1 MSESQSTSHSLL
13 AAQTGIW
20 MGQSLD
26 PSSPA
31 YLWGNYLELHGPID
45 VPLFQAVVAR
55 VVAESETLHARFVD
69 GPDGPRQISVPPTD
83 WTLPVVDVS
92 DGPDPLRTVDAW
104 VRDDL
109 AAAPDLRDGRPFR
122 QVLFRAAP
130 DRFFWYQSYHHI
142 VLDAYGS
149 ALINRRVAD
158 LYSALRAGAEVS
170 PDNPFGSMAALLAE
184 ERSYLA
190 SPQHQADQEFWS
202 ERFADRP
209 EQISLTRASAEPQN
223 RFVRY
228 RHEMTADATRS
239 LTEAAGAFG
248 TRPSRLLIASTALY
262 LSRLT
267 GSRDVVLGLPVA
279 TRLDPEARRTP
290 AMTANVVPLR
300 VTVHPAMTAAELVA
314 QVSGELRSALRHQRR
329 RGEDIRRDLQLPG
342 APRRF
347 FGPVLNVMRFE
358 TLRFG
363 ECASTM
369 HNPAAPLLEDLS
381 IVAYDRPDAEGL
393 RIDVNGNP
401 RLYTADDLHAHGSRL
416 ITTLRTLA
424 DHPDRPTGRLDVM
437 SANELGRVLP
447 SAAPGPRA
455 ATPRTLPQTYAAA
468 PRDPS
473 ATAVVCGG
481 TTLTYAELDART
493 NRLAR
498 LLIEAGVGPETVVA
512 LALPRSVETVVA
524 ALAVSK
530 AGGAYLPI
538 DPSLPADRIAF
549 MAAGTRP
556 VVGLALSAT
565 RETLPASLPVLVLDD
580 PGTAQRAAAF
590 GPADI
595 RDEERRGVLR
605 PEHPAYVIYTSGSTG
620 TPKGVVVSHHN
631 VRRLF
636 TGTARQFAFGPDD
649 VWTLFH
655 SYAFDFS
662 VWEMWG
668 ALLHGGCVV
677 VVPFDVSRSPDDFL
691 RLLADQRVTVLNQ
704 TPSAFYQLVEAGGRD
719 PEAERRL
726 ALRWVVFGGEALEPA
741 RLAGWFARRGD
752 TVPTLVN
759 MYGITE
765 TTVHVTRLPLVVA
778 DATGPEPS
786 RSPIGFALPDL
797 SLYVL
802 DGALRPVPV
811 GGTGELYVSGD
822 GVARG
827 YADQRGLT
835 AERFVADPYGPAGS
849 RMYRT
854 GDVVRR
860 RADGGLEY
868 LGRADDQ
875 VKIRG
880 FRIELGEIEAVL
892 ARHAGVRGA
901 VVLAREDTPGEVR
914 LVAYVIP
921 GEDVEANPRELR
933 GFVGERL
940 PEYMVPAAVVLLD
953 AFPLTSNGKV
963 DRRALP
969 EPRFTTD
976 GRRRARSPREDI
988 LCELFAEVLG
998 VPSVGV
1004 EDNFFDLGGHSLLG
1018 TRLISRI
1025 RAVLGAEV
1033 SIRALFE
1040 APTVEGLAR
1049 RLDTETQVR
1058 PPVTR
1063 GTRPGVLPL
1072 SFAQRRLWFLRRLEG
1087 ISATYNMVTAVRL
1100 SGALDVE
1107 ALRTALGDVMARHES
1122 LRTVFPEIDGVPCQ
1136 LILGPAEAGDRFA
1149 FSLTD
1154 VTPEEVDSALAA
1166 SARHG
1171 FDLERELALRVE
1183 VFSVGPREHV
1193 LSLVLHHVAGDG
1205 WSLAPLTRDLA
1216 QAYGARCRGEAPVW
1230 EPLPVQ
1236 YADYTLWQREL
1247 LGAQDDPDS
1256 LLSTQLAFW
1265 KEALAGLPEQHSLPT
1280 DRPRPEVSSYR
1291 GDGLETCFGAAVHQ
1305 GVADL
1310 ARRCGVSVFM
1320 VLQASLAA
1328 LFTRLGAGTDIAL
1341 GTPVA
1346 GRTDQAFDDLVGY
1359 FVNTL
1364 VLRTDTSGD
1373 PTFRDLLERVREAD
1387 LAAYAHQDVPLENV
1401 VEVLNPLRSLAYH
1414 PLFQIMLVLQ
1424 SATGELAAFDG
1435 LRTRYRPMG
1444 SGGSRFDMALSLS
1457 ETRDADGSPAG
1468 LDVVVEFATDLFDR
1482 GSVESLVA
1490 RWERLLGEFVV
1501 APDRR
1506 IGSVDVLSRD
1516 ERRALLD
1523 GVGDG
1528 GAAVPWVSLAGMVER
1543 RVAVDPGAL
1552 AVVCGDQRLSY
1563 GELDAAASRLAGLLV
1578 GRGVGPESLVALV
1591 LPRSVEM
1598 VVAVLAVSKAGGAY
1612 LPVDPSLPLD
1622 RVAFM
1627 VADTRPVVGVVL
1639 SGTRGVV
1646 PVGLPVVV
1654 LDDPETVAG
1663 LAGMGFGEVRG
1674 GVVRPEHPAYV
1685 IYTSGSTGMPKGVV
1699 VPSAQLMSFASVMAD
1714 RFGVVPGQRVLMVA
1728 SPSFDAS
1735 VMELLMGLPWGA
1747 ALVVAPAGVVAGEEL
1762 AALLREHHVSH
1773 ALLPTALMATVPDDD
1788 LPDLVSVVTGGAAV
1802 GEELSRR
1809 WAAGRAM
1816 FNAYGP
1822 TEATICATLSERLE
1836 SGGTPPI
1843 GGPIKGQRAY
1853 VLDEAVRPVP
1863 VGVVGE
1869 LYLAG
1874 PGLARGYVNRPGLTA
1889 ERFVADPFGPAG
1901 SRMYR
1906 TGDLVRWRADGQL
1919 DYVGRIDHQVKVRGF
1934 RIELGEI
1941 DAVLAEH
1948 PGVRDAVVLARED
1961 RAGEAML
1968 VAYVVPEGG
1977 AEADP
1982 RELRGFVGDR
1992 LPEYMVPAAVVLLD
2006 AFPFN
2011 SNGKL
2016 DRAALPVPVLE
2027 GSGEGRA
2034 PRGPYEE
2041 TLCALFAEVLD
2052 VPSVGVEDN
2061 FFDLGGHSL
2070 LGTQLI
2076 SRIRAVL
2083 GAEVSIRALFEAP
2096 TVEGLAA
2103 LLTGSQD
2110 DAEPAGPV
2118 RLSLSAV
2125 ERSDPV
2131 PLSFAQRRLWFL
2143 HRLEGA
2149 TSTYNVSFVLRL
2161 TGRLDREALRAALG
2175 DAVARHESLRTVF
2188 PEDDGTPRQH
2198 ILDPAEAHLAYTV
2211 RAADPGRLDALLA
2224 EAAGRG
2230 FDLERDIPIRAH
2242 VFELAPD
2249 DHALLLVL
2257 HHIASDGWSMG
2268 PLTRDLARAYA
2279 ARCQGAAPDWEPLP
2293 VQYADYTLW
2302 QQRLLGDQDDPD
2314 SVLTQQVEYWK
2325 GALVDLPEQLA
2336 LPTDR
2341 PRPPVNSYRGDV
2353 LPLSLSADVHRK
2365 LTELARTSGVS
2376 VFMVL
2381 QASLAALLTRLGSGT
2396 DIPLGTPVAGRTDQ
2410 ALDDLVGFFVNTLV
2424 LRTDTSG
2431 DPAFRDLLARV
2442 RDTDLA
2448 AYAHQDLPFE
2458 HLVGILNPQRTVA
2471 HHPLFQMLLVLQ
2483 NTPRARFDLPGLSL
2497 SSRQHIEGVSRFD
2510 LSVSLAERHDAD
2522 GAPAGL
2528 DGVLEYAIDLFD
2540 RSSVEVLAAR
2550 WLRLLEQAL
2559 ADPGRTIGALE
2570 ILTADERRALLEE
2583 TNDGG
2588 PVAPWV
2594 PMAESV
2600 EAQTARHPDAVAVA
2614 DGTQSLTYRALNSRA
2629 NRLARVMAG
2638 RGVRPDTVVAMAL
2651 PRSAD
2656 AIVTLLALLKCGAA
2670 YLPLGAEHPAERVSF
2685 MLYDARPVLAVT
2697 TTERAGTLPAWAPL
2711 LVLDDSATLSELA
2724 ASPDTDLSDAERG
2737 SALHPDHGLFVIYT
2751 SGTTGT
2757 PKGVL
2762 MRAGAVA
2769 SMLEWHARVVGGGA
2783 GRRVTQFTALTFDVS
2798 VQEIYSSLLAGKELW
2813 LPSEEV
2819 RRSGELL
2826 ARWLDENG
2834 IAELY
2839 APNLVVEAV
2848 CEAANEQGL
2857 ALGSLRLISQAGEA
2871 LTLSHH
2877 IRRFF
2882 GERPGVELHNLY
2894 GPAETWTVSA
2904 HLLRGTAD
2912 TWRAPVSIGVPIPG
2926 QRVYVLDAWLRP
2938 VPAGVP
2944 GELYVTGAGMTR
2956 GYVHRPGLT
2965 AERFVAD
2972 PYGPAGSRMYRTGDL
2987 VRWRAD
2993 GELDYLGRIDHQVKI
3008 RGFRI
3013 ELGEIEAVLAGCPG
3027 VGQSVVVVDEDNGP
3041 ARLVAYVASSAGA
3054 AIEEPTTRQWL
3065 AARLPDYMVPS
3076 AIMVL
3081 DELPLTTNRKV
3092 DRRALPRPR
3101 LESAD
3106 RRRARSPREEILCE
3120 LFAEVLGVPSVGVED
3135 NFFDL
3140 GGHSLLATRL
3150 ISRVRRVLGAELP
3163 IRTLFERP
3171 TVAGLVGA
3179 LDDGGE
3185 VRPPLR
3191 AVRRPEV
3198 VPLSYAQ
3205 RRLWFL
3211 QKLEET
3217 STAYHLPLALRLSGE
3232 LDREAMRAA
3241 LGDVVGRHES
3251 LRTLFPEVD
3260 GIPAQLVLTGVQV
3273 ACAVQDVTQKELTAA
3288 LAASARR
3295 GFDLER
3301 ELPLRAEVFVVGPR
3315 EHVLLLLLHHIA
3327 GDGWSLG
3334 PLTRDLAQAYGAR
3347 CRGEVPVWEPLPV
3360 QYADYA
3366 LWQRELLGSQS
3377 DPGSLFSA
3385 QVAFWRDALAGL
3397 PEQVSLPFDRPRPAV
3412 ASSRGEVSPFVLGAG
3427 VHGVWWRW
3435 RVSVVSVCSWCCRRR
3450 WRRCSRVWVR
3460 GRTSRWVRL
3469 WRGVRI
3475 RRWMSWSGSS

>member
-69 GPDGPRQISVPPTD
+69 GPDGPRQISIPPTD

-109 AAAPDLRDGRPFR
+109 AAAPDLRDGHPFR

-190 SPQHQADQEFWS
+190 SPQHRADQEFWS

-228 RHEMTADATRS
+228 RHEMTAAATRS

-279 TRLDPEARRTP
+279 MRLDPEAQRTP

-300 VTVHPAMTAAELVA
+300 VTVHPAMTAAELVD

-342 APRRF
+342 VPRRF

-381 IVAYDRPDAEGL
+381 IVAYDRPEAEGL

-437 SANELGRVLP
+437 SADELGRVLP

-549 MAAGTRP
+549 MAADTRP

-580 PGTAQRAAAF
+580 PGTAERAAAF
-590 GPADI
+590 DPAAI

-636 TGTARQFAFGPDD
+636 TGTAKQFEFGPDD

-668 ALLHGGCVV
+668 ALLHGGRVV
-677 VVPFDVSRSPDDFL
+677 VVPFDASRSPDDFL

-765 TTVHVTRLPLVVA
+765 TTVHVTQLPLVVA

-827 YADQRGLT
+827 YADLRGLT
-835 AERFVADPYGPAGS
+835 AERFVADPYGPAGT

-921 GEDVEANPRELR
+921 GEEAEADPRELR
-933 GFVGERL
+933 GFVGEWL

-953 AFPLTSNGKV
+953 TFPLTSNGKV

-969 EPRFTTD
+969 EPRFITAD
-976 GRRRARSPREDI
+976 RHRARSPREDI

-1004 EDNFFDLGGHSLLG
+1004 DDNFFDLGGHSLLA

-1049 RLDTETQVR
+1049 RLDTATQVR
-1058 PPVTR
+1058 PPVAR

-1072 SFAQRRLWFLRRLEG
+1072 SFAQRRLWFLHRLEG

-1122 LRTVFPEIDGVPCQ
+1122 LRTVFPEIDGVPRQ

-1154 VTPEEVDSALAA
+1154 VTPEEEDSALAA

-1171 FDLERELALRVE
+1171 FDLERELPLRAE
-1183 VFSVGPREHV
+1183 VFVVGPREHV

-1280 DRPRPEVSSYR
+1280 DRPRPEVTSYR
-1291 GDGLETCFGAAVHQ
+1291 GEGLETRFGAAVHQ

-1444 SGGSRFDMALSLS
+1444 SGGSRFDMVLSLS
-1457 ETRDADGSPAG
+1457 ETRDADGFPAG

-1482 GSVESLVA
+1482 
-1490 RWERLLGEFVV
+1490 
-1501 APDRR
+1501 
-1506 IGSVDVLSRD
+1506 
-1516 ERRALLD
+1516 
-1523 GVGDG
+1523 
-1528 GAAVPWVSLAGMVER
+1528 
-1543 RVAVDPGAL
+1543 
-1552 AVVCGDQRLSY
+1552 
-1563 GELDAAASRLAGLLV
+1563 
-1578 GRGVGPESLVALV
+1578 
-1591 LPRSVEM
+1591 
-1598 VVAVLAVSKAGGAY
+1598 
-1612 LPVDPSLPLD
+1612 
-1622 RVAFM
+1622 
-1627 VADTRPVVGVVL
+1627 
-1639 SGTRGVV
+1639 
-1646 PVGLPVVV
+1646 
-1654 LDDPETVAG
+1654 
-1663 LAGMGFGEVRG
+1663 
-1674 GVVRPEHPAYV
+1674 
-1685 IYTSGSTGMPKGVV
+1685 ST
-1699 VPSAQLMSFASVMAD
+1699 
-1714 RFGVVPGQRVLMVA
+1714 
-1728 SPSFDAS
+1728 
-1735 VMELLMGLPWGA
+1735 
-1747 ALVVAPAGVVAGEEL
+1747 
-1762 AALLREHHVSH
+1762 
-1773 ALLPTALMATVPDDD
+1773 
-1788 LPDLVSVVTGGAAV
+1788 
-1802 GEELSRR
+1802 
-1809 WAAGRAM
+1809 
-1816 FNAYGP
+1816 
-1822 TEATICATLSERLE
+1822 
-1836 SGGTPPI
+1836 
-1843 GGPIKGQRAY
+1843 
-1853 VLDEAVRPVP
+1853 
-1863 VGVVGE
+1863 
-1869 LYLAG
+1869 
-1874 PGLARGYVNRPGLTA
+1874 
-1889 ERFVADPFGPAG
+1889 
-1901 SRMYR
+1901 
-1906 TGDLVRWRADGQL
+1906 
-1919 DYVGRIDHQVKVRGF
+1919 
-1934 RIELGEI
+1934 
-1941 DAVLAEH
+1941 
-1948 PGVRDAVVLARED
+1948 
-1961 RAGEAML
+1961 
-1968 VAYVVPEGG
+1968 
-1977 AEADP
+1977 
-1982 RELRGFVGDR
+1982 
-1992 LPEYMVPAAVVLLD
+1992 
-2006 AFPFN
+2006 
-2011 SNGKL
+2011 
-2016 DRAALPVPVLE
+2016 
-2027 GSGEGRA
+2027 
-2034 PRGPYEE
+2034 
-2041 TLCALFAEVLD
+2041 
-2052 VPSVGVEDN
+2052 
-2061 FFDLGGHSL
+2061 
-2070 LGTQLI
+2070 
-2076 SRIRAVL
+2076 
-2083 GAEVSIRALFEAP
+2083 
-2096 TVEGLAA
+2096 
-2103 LLTGSQD
+2103 
-2110 DAEPAGPV
+2110 
-2118 RLSLSAV
+2118 
-2125 ERSDPV
+2125 
-2131 PLSFAQRRLWFL
+2131 
-2143 HRLEGA
+2143 
-2149 TSTYNVSFVLRL
+2149 
-2161 TGRLDREALRAALG
+2161 
-2175 DAVARHESLRTVF
+2175 
-2188 PEDDGTPRQH
+2188 
-2198 ILDPAEAHLAYTV
+2198 
-2211 RAADPGRLDALLA
+2211 
-2224 EAAGRG
+2224 
-2230 FDLERDIPIRAH
+2230 
-2242 VFELAPD
+2242 
-2249 DHALLLVL
+2249 
-2257 HHIASDGWSMG
+2257 
-2268 PLTRDLARAYA
+2268 
-2279 ARCQGAAPDWEPLP
+2279 
-2293 VQYADYTLW
+2293 
-2302 QQRLLGDQDDPD
+2302 
-2314 SVLTQQVEYWK
+2314 
-2325 GALVDLPEQLA
+2325 
-2336 LPTDR
+2336 
-2341 PRPPVNSYRGDV
+2341 
-2353 LPLSLSADVHRK
+2353 
-2365 LTELARTSGVS
+2365 
-2376 VFMVL
+2376 
-2381 QASLAALLTRLGSGT
+2381 
-2396 DIPLGTPVAGRTDQ
+2396 
-2410 ALDDLVGFFVNTLV
+2410 
-2424 LRTDTSG
+2424 
-2431 DPAFRDLLARV
+2431 
-2442 RDTDLA
+2442 
-2448 AYAHQDLPFE
+2448 
-2458 HLVGILNPQRTVA
+2458 
-2471 HHPLFQMLLVLQ
+2471 
-2483 NTPRARFDLPGLSL
+2483 
-2497 SSRQHIEGVSRFD
+2497 
-2510 LSVSLAERHDAD
+2510 
-2522 GAPAGL
+2522 
-2528 DGVLEYAIDLFD
+2528 
-2540 RSSVEVLAAR
+2540 
-2550 WLRLLEQAL
+2550 
-2559 ADPGRTIGALE
+2559 
-2570 ILTADERRALLEE
+2570 
-2583 TNDGG
+2583 
-2588 PVAPWV
+2588 
-2594 PMAESV
+2594 
-2600 EAQTARHPDAVAVA
+2600 
-2614 DGTQSLTYRALNSRA
+2614 
-2629 NRLARVMAG
+2629 
-2638 RGVRPDTVVAMAL
+2638 
-2651 PRSAD
+2651 
-2656 AIVTLLALLKCGAA
+2656 
-2670 YLPLGAEHPAERVSF
+2670 
-2685 MLYDARPVLAVT
+2685 
-2697 TTERAGTLPAWAPL
+2697 
-2711 LVLDDSATLSELA
+2711 
-2724 ASPDTDLSDAERG
+2724 
-2737 SALHPDHGLFVIYT
+2737 
-2751 SGTTGT
+2751 
-2757 PKGVL
+2757 
-2762 MRAGAVA
+2762 
-2769 SMLEWHARVVGGGA
+2769 
-2783 GRRVTQFTALTFDVS
+2783 
-2798 VQEIYSSLLAGKELW
+2798 
-2813 LPSEEV
+2813 
-2819 RRSGELL
+2819 
-2826 ARWLDENG
+2826 
-2834 IAELY
+2834 
-2839 APNLVVEAV
+2839 
-2848 CEAANEQGL
+2848 
-2857 ALGSLRLISQAGEA
+2857 
-2871 LTLSHH
+2871 
-2877 IRRFF
+2877 
-2882 GERPGVELHNLY
+2882 
-2894 GPAETWTVSA
+2894 
-2904 HLLRGTAD
+2904 
-2912 TWRAPVSIGVPIPG
+2912 
-2926 QRVYVLDAWLRP
+2926 
-2938 VPAGVP
+2938 
-2944 GELYVTGAGMTR
+2944 
-2956 GYVHRPGLT
+2956 
-2965 AERFVAD
+2965 
-2972 PYGPAGSRMYRTGDL
+2972 
-2987 VRWRAD
+2987 
-2993 GELDYLGRIDHQVKI
+2993 
-3008 RGFRI
+3008 
-3013 ELGEIEAVLAGCPG
+3013 
-3027 VGQSVVVVDEDNGP
+3027 
-3041 ARLVAYVASSAGA
+3041 
-3054 AIEEPTTRQWL
+3054 
-3065 AARLPDYMVPS
+3065 
-3076 AIMVL
+3076 
-3081 DELPLTTNRKV
+3081 
-3092 DRRALPRPR
+3092 
-3101 LESAD
+3101 
-3106 RRRARSPREEILCE
+3106 
-3120 LFAEVLGVPSVGVED
+3120 
-3135 NFFDL
+3135 
-3140 GGHSLLATRL
+3140 
-3150 ISRVRRVLGAELP
+3150 
-3163 IRTLFERP
+3163 
-3171 TVAGLVGA
+3171 
-3179 LDDGGE
+3179 
-3185 VRPPLR
+3185 
-3191 AVRRPEV
+3191 
-3198 VPLSYAQ
+3198 
-3205 RRLWFL
+3205 
-3211 QKLEET
+3211 
-3217 STAYHLPLALRLSGE
+3217 
-3232 LDREAMRAA
+3232 
-3241 LGDVVGRHES
+3241 
-3251 LRTLFPEVD
+3251 
-3260 GIPAQLVLTGVQV
+3260 
-3273 ACAVQDVTQKELTAA
+3273 
-3288 LAASARR
+3288 
-3295 GFDLER
+3295 
-3301 ELPLRAEVFVVGPR
+3301 
-3315 EHVLLLLLHHIA
+3315 
-3327 GDGWSLG
+3327 
-3334 PLTRDLAQAYGAR
+3334 
-3347 CRGEVPVWEPLPV
+3347 
-3360 QYADYA
+3360 
-3366 LWQRELLGSQS
+3366 
-3377 DPGSLFSA
+3377 
-3385 QVAFWRDALAGL
+3385 
-3397 PEQVSLPFDRPRPAV
+3397 
-3412 ASSRGEVSPFVLGAG
+3412 
-3427 VHGVWWRW
+3427 
-3435 RVSVVSVCSWCCRRR
+3435 
-3450 WRRCSRVWVR
+3450 
-3460 GRTSRWVRL
+3460 
-3469 WRGVRI
+3469 
-3475 RRWMSWSGSS
+3475 

>member
-92 DGPDPLRTVDAW
+92 DEPDPLRTVDAW

-109 AAAPDLRDGRPFR
+109 AAAPDLRDGHPFR

-184 ERSYLA
+184 ERSYLT

-228 RHEMTADATRS
+228 RHEMTAAATLS

-401 RLYTADDLHAHGSRL
+401 RLYTADDLQAHGSRL

-437 SANELGRVLP
+437 SADELGRVLP
-447 SAAPGPRA
+447 SAAPGHRA
-455 ATPRTLPQTYAAA
+455 APPGTLPQTYAAA

-524 ALAVSK
+524 VLAVSK

-538 DPSLPADRIAF
+538 DPSLPVDRIAF

-565 RETLPASLPVLVLDD
+565 REILPASLPVLVLDD
-580 PGTAQRAAAF
+580 PGTAERAAAF
-590 GPADI
+590 DPAPI

-668 ALLHGGCVV
+668 ALLHGGRVV

-765 TTVHVTRLPLVVA
+765 TTVHVTQLPLVVA

-827 YADQRGLT
+827 YADLRGLT
-835 AERFVADPYGPAGS
+835 AERFVADPYGPAGT

-921 GEDVEANPRELR
+921 GEEAEADPRELR

-969 EPRFTTD
+969 EPRFTTAD
-976 GRRRARSPREDI
+976 RRRARSPREDI
-988 LCELFAEVLG
+988 LSELFAEVLG

-1004 EDNFFDLGGHSLLG
+1004 DDNFFDLGGHSLLA

-1058 PPVTR
+1058 PPVVR
-1063 GTRPGVLPL
+1063 GTRPEVLPL
-1072 SFAQRRLWFLRRLEG
+1072 SFAQRRLWFLHRLEG
-1087 ISATYNMVTAVRL
+1087 ISATYNMVTTVRL

-1154 VTPEEVDSALAA
+1154 VTPEEEDSALAA

-1171 FDLERELALRVE
+1171 FDLERELALRAE

-1193 LSLVLHHVAGDG
+1193 LALVLHHVAGDG

-1216 QAYGARCRGEAPVW
+1216 QAYGARRRGEAPVW

-1291 GDGLETCFGAAVHQ
+1291 GEGLETRFGAAVHQ

-1457 ETRDADGSPAG
+1457 ETRDGDGSPAG

-1482 GSVESLVA
+1482 GTVETLVA
-1490 RWERLLGEFVV
+1490 RWGRLLEAFVA
-1501 APDRR
+1501 APDR
-1506 IGSVDVLSRD
+1506 
-1516 ERRALLD
+1516 
-1523 GVGDG
+1523 
-1528 GAAVPWVSLAGMVER
+1528 
-1543 RVAVDPGAL
+1543 
-1552 AVVCGDQRLSY
+1552 
-1563 GELDAAASRLAGLLV
+1563 
-1578 GRGVGPESLVALV
+1578 
-1591 LPRSVEM
+1591 
-1598 VVAVLAVSKAGGAY
+1598 
-1612 LPVDPSLPLD
+1612 
-1622 RVAFM
+1622 
-1627 VADTRPVVGVVL
+1627 
-1639 SGTRGVV
+1639 
-1646 PVGLPVVV
+1646 
-1654 LDDPETVAG
+1654 
-1663 LAGMGFGEVRG
+1663 
-1674 GVVRPEHPAYV
+1674 
-1685 IYTSGSTGMPKGVV
+1685 
-1699 VPSAQLMSFASVMAD
+1699 
-1714 RFGVVPGQRVLMVA
+1714 
-1728 SPSFDAS
+1728 
-1735 VMELLMGLPWGA
+1735 
-1747 ALVVAPAGVVAGEEL
+1747 
-1762 AALLREHHVSH
+1762 
-1773 ALLPTALMATVPDDD
+1773 
-1788 LPDLVSVVTGGAAV
+1788 
-1802 GEELSRR
+1802 
-1809 WAAGRAM
+1809 
-1816 FNAYGP
+1816 
-1822 TEATICATLSERLE
+1822 
-1836 SGGTPPI
+1836 
-1843 GGPIKGQRAY
+1843 
-1853 VLDEAVRPVP
+1853 
-1863 VGVVGE
+1863 
-1869 LYLAG
+1869 
-1874 PGLARGYVNRPGLTA
+1874 
-1889 ERFVADPFGPAG
+1889 
-1901 SRMYR
+1901 
-1906 TGDLVRWRADGQL
+1906 
-1919 DYVGRIDHQVKVRGF
+1919 
-1934 RIELGEI
+1934 
-1941 DAVLAEH
+1941 
-1948 PGVRDAVVLARED
+1948 
-1961 RAGEAML
+1961 
-1968 VAYVVPEGG
+1968 
-1977 AEADP
+1977 
-1982 RELRGFVGDR
+1982 
-1992 LPEYMVPAAVVLLD
+1992 
-2006 AFPFN
+2006 
-2011 SNGKL
+2011 
-2016 DRAALPVPVLE
+2016 
-2027 GSGEGRA
+2027 
-2034 PRGPYEE
+2034 
-2041 TLCALFAEVLD
+2041 
-2052 VPSVGVEDN
+2052 
-2061 FFDLGGHSL
+2061 
-2070 LGTQLI
+2070 
-2076 SRIRAVL
+2076 
-2083 GAEVSIRALFEAP
+2083 
-2096 TVEGLAA
+2096 
-2103 LLTGSQD
+2103 
-2110 DAEPAGPV
+2110 
-2118 RLSLSAV
+2118 
-2125 ERSDPV
+2125 
-2131 PLSFAQRRLWFL
+2131 
-2143 HRLEGA
+2143 
-2149 TSTYNVSFVLRL
+2149 
-2161 TGRLDREALRAALG
+2161 
-2175 DAVARHESLRTVF
+2175 
-2188 PEDDGTPRQH
+2188 
-2198 ILDPAEAHLAYTV
+2198 
-2211 RAADPGRLDALLA
+2211 
-2224 EAAGRG
+2224 
-2230 FDLERDIPIRAH
+2230 
-2242 VFELAPD
+2242 
-2249 DHALLLVL
+2249 
-2257 HHIASDGWSMG
+2257 
-2268 PLTRDLARAYA
+2268 
-2279 ARCQGAAPDWEPLP
+2279 
-2293 VQYADYTLW
+2293 
-2302 QQRLLGDQDDPD
+2302 
-2314 SVLTQQVEYWK
+2314 
-2325 GALVDLPEQLA
+2325 
-2336 LPTDR
+2336 
-2341 PRPPVNSYRGDV
+2341 
-2353 LPLSLSADVHRK
+2353 
-2365 LTELARTSGVS
+2365 
-2376 VFMVL
+2376 
-2381 QASLAALLTRLGSGT
+2381 
-2396 DIPLGTPVAGRTDQ
+2396 
-2410 ALDDLVGFFVNTLV
+2410 
-2424 LRTDTSG
+2424 
-2431 DPAFRDLLARV
+2431 
-2442 RDTDLA
+2442 
-2448 AYAHQDLPFE
+2448 
-2458 HLVGILNPQRTVA
+2458 
-2471 HHPLFQMLLVLQ
+2471 
-2483 NTPRARFDLPGLSL
+2483 
-2497 SSRQHIEGVSRFD
+2497 
-2510 LSVSLAERHDAD
+2510 
-2522 GAPAGL
+2522 
-2528 DGVLEYAIDLFD
+2528 
-2540 RSSVEVLAAR
+2540 
-2550 WLRLLEQAL
+2550 
-2559 ADPGRTIGALE
+2559 
-2570 ILTADERRALLEE
+2570 
-2583 TNDGG
+2583 
-2588 PVAPWV
+2588 
-2594 PMAESV
+2594 
-2600 EAQTARHPDAVAVA
+2600 
-2614 DGTQSLTYRALNSRA
+2614 
-2629 NRLARVMAG
+2629 
-2638 RGVRPDTVVAMAL
+2638 
-2651 PRSAD
+2651 
-2656 AIVTLLALLKCGAA
+2656 
-2670 YLPLGAEHPAERVSF
+2670 
-2685 MLYDARPVLAVT
+2685 
-2697 TTERAGTLPAWAPL
+2697 
-2711 LVLDDSATLSELA
+2711 
-2724 ASPDTDLSDAERG
+2724 
-2737 SALHPDHGLFVIYT
+2737 
-2751 SGTTGT
+2751 
-2757 PKGVL
+2757 
-2762 MRAGAVA
+2762 
-2769 SMLEWHARVVGGGA
+2769 
-2783 GRRVTQFTALTFDVS
+2783 
-2798 VQEIYSSLLAGKELW
+2798 
-2813 LPSEEV
+2813 
-2819 RRSGELL
+2819 
-2826 ARWLDENG
+2826 
-2834 IAELY
+2834 
-2839 APNLVVEAV
+2839 
-2848 CEAANEQGL
+2848 
-2857 ALGSLRLISQAGEA
+2857 
-2871 LTLSHH
+2871 
-2877 IRRFF
+2877 
-2882 GERPGVELHNLY
+2882 
-2894 GPAETWTVSA
+2894 
-2904 HLLRGTAD
+2904 
-2912 TWRAPVSIGVPIPG
+2912 
-2926 QRVYVLDAWLRP
+2926 
-2938 VPAGVP
+2938 
-2944 GELYVTGAGMTR
+2944 
-2956 GYVHRPGLT
+2956 
-2965 AERFVAD
+2965 
-2972 PYGPAGSRMYRTGDL
+2972 
-2987 VRWRAD
+2987 
-2993 GELDYLGRIDHQVKI
+2993 
-3008 RGFRI
+3008 
-3013 ELGEIEAVLAGCPG
+3013 
-3027 VGQSVVVVDEDNGP
+3027 
-3041 ARLVAYVASSAGA
+3041 
-3054 AIEEPTTRQWL
+3054 
-3065 AARLPDYMVPS
+3065 
-3076 AIMVL
+3076 
-3081 DELPLTTNRKV
+3081 
-3092 DRRALPRPR
+3092 
-3101 LESAD
+3101 
-3106 RRRARSPREEILCE
+3106 
-3120 LFAEVLGVPSVGVED
+3120 
-3135 NFFDL
+3135 
-3140 GGHSLLATRL
+3140 
-3150 ISRVRRVLGAELP
+3150 
-3163 IRTLFERP
+3163 
-3171 TVAGLVGA
+3171 
-3179 LDDGGE
+3179 
-3185 VRPPLR
+3185 
-3191 AVRRPEV
+3191 
-3198 VPLSYAQ
+3198 
-3205 RRLWFL
+3205 
-3211 QKLEET
+3211 
-3217 STAYHLPLALRLSGE
+3217 
-3232 LDREAMRAA
+3232 
-3241 LGDVVGRHES
+3241 
-3251 LRTLFPEVD
+3251 
-3260 GIPAQLVLTGVQV
+3260 
-3273 ACAVQDVTQKELTAA
+3273 
-3288 LAASARR
+3288 
-3295 GFDLER
+3295 
-3301 ELPLRAEVFVVGPR
+3301 
-3315 EHVLLLLLHHIA
+3315 
-3327 GDGWSLG
+3327 
-3334 PLTRDLAQAYGAR
+3334 
-3347 CRGEVPVWEPLPV
+3347 
-3360 QYADYA
+3360 
-3366 LWQRELLGSQS
+3366 
-3377 DPGSLFSA
+3377 
-3385 QVAFWRDALAGL
+3385 
-3397 PEQVSLPFDRPRPAV
+3397 
-3412 ASSRGEVSPFVLGAG
+3412 
-3427 VHGVWWRW
+3427 
-3435 RVSVVSVCSWCCRRR
+3435 
-3450 WRRCSRVWVR
+3450 
-3460 GRTSRWVRL
+3460 
-3469 WRGVRI
+3469 
-3475 RRWMSWSGSS
+3475 